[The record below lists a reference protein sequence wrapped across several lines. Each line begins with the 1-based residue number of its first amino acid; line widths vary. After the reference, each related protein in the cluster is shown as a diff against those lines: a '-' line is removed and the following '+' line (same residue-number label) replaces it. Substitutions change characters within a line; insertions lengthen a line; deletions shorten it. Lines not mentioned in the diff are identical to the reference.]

1 MTEPVPTLLE
11 IIAGANAA
19 QNLNLQAAAL
29 PQELIDFMQT
39 VNGNIPLQLA
49 AELRARFMEL
59 NMTLGAMHAEG
70 QAPDVAAQFIVAY
83 QDLQNLHA
91 QATLALQQAL
101 QIVPTVGDQ
110 AWRAY
115 LMPVLAEAQ
124 EQVEEMGNHLQITL
138 AMLQMYAPA
147 QTGRDTVRGR
157 GAGVV
162 EWTSSSRSPLENG
175 CS

>member
-19 QNLNLQAAAL
+19 QNMNLQAMGL
-29 PQELIDFMQT
+29 PQELIDFMET
-39 VNGNIPLQLA
+39 VNGNIPLRLS
-49 AELRARFMEL
+49 AELRARFIEL

-83 QDLQNLHA
+83 QDLQNLHG
-91 QATLALQQAL
+91 QATTALQQAL

-124 EQVEEMGNHLQITL
+124 EQVEEVGNSIQITL
-138 AMLQMYAPA
+138 AMLQMYAQA
-147 QTGRDTVRGR
+147 HVG
-157 GAGVV
+157 
-162 EWTSSSRSPLENG
+162 
-175 CS
+175 